1 MKKLLFWITAT
12 LLFAA
17 IGHVSTVLYI
27 QLNLKSDAITK
38 VTGDKPLNTLN
49 LLASIGAKSM
59 FIPLASPDISYG
71 YCSYDIGE
79 RPLRVRVNLPSN
91 YWSLAAY
98 SKTGVNF
105 FTIND
110 QQIKTDKL
118 EIVFALEQQKNQLEE
133 GTTIVIPPT
142 RTGLFLFRT
151 FVPNR
156 SLIEDI
162 QAQMKQASCTPL

>member
-1 MKKLLFWITAT
+1 MKRFLFWITAT

-17 IGHVSTVLYI
+17 VGHVSTVLFT
-27 QLNLKSDAITK
+27 QFNLRSEAITK
-38 VTGDKPLNTLN
+38 ITDKKPLNTLN
-49 LLASIGAKSM
+49 LLASIGSKTM
-59 FIPLASPDISYG
+59 FIPLVSPDISYG
-71 YCSYDIGE
+71 YCSYDIGS
-79 RPLRVRVNLPSN
+79 RPVRVRVNLPST

-98 SKTGVNF
+98 SKNGINF

-110 QQIKTDKL
+110 QQVKTEKL

-156 SLIEDI
+156 SLIEEV
-162 QAQMKQASCTPL
+162 QAQMKEASCTPL